1 MFGIKSLKSRH
12 ILSQTKVLLKF
23 IDKTY
28 NKEIIRKIQTPYRL
42 FRHFND
48 NHIKQ
53 LNITVEETEDIKD
66 FFQSKG

>member
-1 MFGIKSLKSRH
+1 LKSRH

-28 NKEIIRKIQTPYRL
+28 NKEIIRKIQNPYRL

-53 LNITVEETEDIKD
+53 LNITVEQIISRQEDIKH
-66 FFQSKG
+66 FFQSEG